1 MPRRFIVLAIAMIA
15 VTVAIG
21 FIAMQPDNF
30 TGTDAGKSAVSTG
43 VTPEKANNEQQSNG
57 FAAAK
62 PAIDTGVT
70 VGKRLPEFALATLAG
85 NETKVTLDGQII
97 VLNFWATWCPPCRQE
112 MPELEKF
119 ARQYSGKVMFYA
131 INIQEPSDTVTE
143 FLTQNQY
150 TMKVLSDKD
159 GEVAKNFRINSIPT
173 TLVVD
178 KQGIIKYRKSGP
190 VTVTELEG
198 VLNGL

>member
-15 VTVAIG
+15 MAVAIG

-30 TGTDAGKSAVSTG
+30 TGTDASKPAVSTG
-43 VTPEKANNEQQSNG
+43 VTPEKNSNEQQSNG
-57 FAAAK
+57 LAAVQ

-70 VGKRLPEFALATLAG
+70 VGKRLPEFALATLTG
-85 NETKVTLDGQII
+85 KETKVTLDGQII

-119 ARQYSGKVMFYA
+119 ARQYSNKVTFYA
-131 INIQEPSDTVTE
+131 INIQEPHDTVTE

-159 GEVAKNFRINSIPT
+159 GEVAKKFRVNSIPT